1 MEGASMEAALSVVNT
16 MSMEEAMN
24 IFTKG
29 LKPVVSGMKQNG
41 DTMMIDQY
49 DYSED
54 QLGGGQR
61 DVVSAPF

>member
-1 MEGASMEAALSVVNT
+1 MQ
-16 MSMEEAMN
+16 
-24 IFTKG
+24 G

-49 DYSED
+49 DDYSED